1 MRDDSS
7 RRRAISSR
15 NPQAPPSSGPPR
27 IPGGVFAWSAAAALI
42 VHAVLLFGSTDLYGG
57 ADLVPHLRLMQQM
70 DAQPG
75 LYNVYAPAF
84 HVFGALLLPWASE
97 ATAVKLFTLGSAAL
111 LIGGFRLFQRA
122 ADLPDVSASLFAWA
136 PYAFALSWCLPK
148 VEAAGYGLAF
158 AGLGALLTNRHRWL
172 VAALAGTFFIHTA
185 SALFFGLCGG
195 VLALVRR
202 DARAM
207 LALAVATVL
216 ASPLFISHLMAG
228 CNAAQALLFSPGDYL
243 RTTGGWT
250 SFDHTHTIIV
260 LAGPIAV
267 ACAAAGAPRLWRE
280 HREIAILAGVV
291 TFFYLNEVWLAP
303 FGARTTLNLMRGL
316 TVLAF
321 PVAAA
326 AGVFAATR
334 PRWTAAILA
343 ACIVWSLGSLF
354 FALPDACHR
363 VVVDPEQAEQ
373 LVVDRCTFRWT
384 IRRDH

>member
-1 MRDDSS
+1 MPGDSL
-7 RRRAISSR
+7 RRRTINNR
-15 NPQAPPSSGPPR
+15 NPQAPPSSDPPK
-27 IPGGVFAWSAAAALI
+27 IPGGVFVWSAAAALS
-42 VHAVLLFGSTDLYGG
+42 VHAVLLFGTTDLYGG
-57 ADLVPHLRLMQQM
+57 VDLAPHLRLMQWM

-84 HVFGALLLPWASE
+84 HIFGALLLPWASE

-122 ADLPDVSASLFAWA
+122 ADLPDVSAALFAWA

-158 AGLGALLTNRHRWL
+158 AGLGALLTHRHRWL
-172 VAALAGTFFIHTA
+172 VAALVGTFFIHTA

-195 VLALVRR
+195 VLALLRR
-202 DARAM
+202 DVRAM
-207 LALAVATVL
+207 FALAVATLL

-228 CNAAQALLFSPGDYL
+228 CTAAQALLFSQGDYL

-250 SFDHTHTIIV
+250 SFDHMQTIVV

-267 ACAAAGAPRLWRE
+267 GCAAAGASRLWRE

-303 FGARTTLNLMRGL
+303 FGVRTTLNLMRGL

-334 PRWTAAILA
+334 PRWSAAILA
-343 ACIVWSLGSLF
+343 VCIMWSLGSLF
-354 FALPDACHR
+354 LALPDACYR
-363 VVVDPEQAEQ
+363 VVVDPEQTEQ
-373 LVVDRCTFRWT
+373 LVVDRCTFRWK
-384 IRRDH
+384 IRREH